1 MRDRVVC
8 TNFLRNRPPWFA
20 STCVNLS
27 HLVTVGCTALRSQG
41 DHIWSGSPVPSQ
53 TYQHSI
59 LSHRSCPKLQQWYS
73 TLHLP
78 LPTYL
83 FCITSELSKPETW
96 LCLARSPDVLPWKP
110 AIRGTAELEQQLTI
124 HHSISTLTS
133 CNMLSSFAC
142 ATKRG
147 HCDIP
152 VSKAAPSLKIEFQIF
167 CSSGNLTDL
176 KGSSYIHGFLHLQFT
191 F

>member
-1 MRDRVVC
+1 MRDRVVR

-27 HLVTVGCTALRSQG
+27 HLITVGCTALRSQG
-41 DHIWSGSPVPSQ
+41 DHIWSESPVPSQ
-53 TYQHSI
+53 TYQHLI

-110 AIRGTAELEQQLTI
+110 AIRGTAELQQQLT
-124 HHSISTLTS
+124 
-133 CNMLSSFAC
+133 
-142 ATKRG
+142 
-147 HCDIP
+147 
-152 VSKAAPSLKIEFQIF
+152 PSQYQY
-167 CSSGNLTDL
+167 TDL
-176 KGSSYIHGFLHLQFT
+176 LQYALKFCMCYKKEDT
-191 F
+191 VTSQYPRLPLLWR